1 MRKSLK
7 AMLLKQIATRDRL
20 GLLREL
26 YDALPDP
33 DKILEENGYDYSVLR
48 DLQNDAH
55 LMATIQQRKMQVL
68 QMGWEVQYETDEKI
82 KKEAIE
88 IMRELPLGAIMNNIL
103 DAIFFGYSVG
113 EVEWKFVNDKIIP
126 VNVIGK
132 PQEWFIF
139 NKKNELMM
147 RKRVNGSYVFGEG
160 EPIPKNKFILA
171 QYQPS
176 YNNPYGEK
184 VLSRC
189 YWPVNMKKDGV
200 EAWQLMMQRFGMPYL
215 IGRYAAG
222 ATEAEK
228 EQLLEDLQ
236 EMVMD
241 SISVFEVGKEV
252 EIKESPTYNVGGLY
266 ENLVGFQNAEIS
278 KAVLTVTLT
287 TEVGNTGSYKAAEI
301 HREMLNYLGV
311 TDKKIVERALN
322 TLFEYYVELNYGKL
336 DAPRIKLNK
345 KEAVIDE
352 SAERDRILKELGVN
366 FTKEYYKKRY
376 NLTDTDFELRE

>member
-1 MRKSLK
+1 MRKTLK
-7 AMLLKQIATRDRL
+7 SMLLKQIATRDRL
-20 GLLREL
+20 DLLREL

-82 KKEAIE
+82 KKETIE

-241 SISVFEVGKEV
+241 SISVFEAGKEV

-352 SAERDRILKELGVN
+352 TAERDRILKELGVN